1 MKKDIDSTKVMASLS
16 IPVVVSTSLG
26 YSGRG
31 VFPLKLSCTKET
43 ADKLINLATDI
54 YANEKKNPIVLT
66 MYDTAY
72 GGVIDLPLYINIFPK
87 EFGLCSVAITP
98 YLQEYLDDTLE
109 YVPTHKL
116 YDVKASSRTEA
127 HSLVKSSS
135 EFITKYLLD
144 LNKDRLPFID
154 VTGYGVVE
162 IDGITLWIMIMRS
175 AGKDMRIISSSGAAA
190 PLNPELSESEIK
202 ELTIKATKLALAK
215 KLILRVPF
223 DKDIHAIDNKYHC
236 GIDNVVDVVSGM
248 LVSIEDIDVIS
259 NKIMKRIITNLV
271 SK

>member
-1 MKKDIDSTKVMASLS
+1 MKKDVDSTKVMATMS

-31 VFPLKLSCTKET
+31 VFPLKLSSTKET
-43 ADKLINLATDI
+43 ADKLIDTATDI
-54 YANEKKNPIVLT
+54 YANEKKNPVILT

-87 EFGLCSVAITP
+87 EFGLCSIAVTP
-98 YLQEYLDDTLE
+98 YLQEYLDDTSD

-135 EFITKYLLD
+135 EFIAKYMLD
-144 LNKDRLPFID
+144 LNKEELPFISAQ
-154 VTGYGVVE
+154 GYGVVE
-162 IDGITLWIMIMRS
+162 IDGITLWIMNMRS
-175 AGKDMRIISSSGAAA
+175 SDKDMRIISSSGAAT

-202 ELTIKATKLALAK
+202 ELTTKAIKLALAK
-215 KLILRVPF
+215 KLILRVPYN
-223 DKDIHAIDNKYHC
+223 KDIHAIDTKYHC
-236 GIDNVVDVVSGM
+236 GLENVVDVVSGM
-248 LVSIEDIDVIS
+248 LVTVEDIDLAG
-259 NKIMKRIITNLV
+259 NKILKRVIRKI
-271 SK
+271 SF

>member
-1 MKKDIDSTKVMASLS
+1 MKKDIDSNKVMASMS
-16 IPVVVSTSLG
+16 IPVLVSTSLG
-26 YSGRG
+26 CTGRG
-31 VFPLKLSCTKET
+31 VFPLKLSGTKET
-43 ADKLINLATDI
+43 ADKLDKIVTDI
-54 YANEKKNPIVLT
+54 YVNEKKNPIILT

-72 GGVIDLPLYINIFPK
+72 GGVIDLPLHINIFPK
-87 EFGLCSVAITP
+87 EFGLCSIVITP
-98 YLQEYLDDTLE
+98 YIQEYLDDTSDF
-109 YVPTHKL
+109 VPTHKL

-127 HSLVKSSS
+127 HSLVKTSS

-144 LNKDRLPFID
+144 LNKGKLPFIGSK
-154 VTGYGVVE
+154 GYGVVE

-175 AGKDMRIISSSGAAA
+175 AGEDMRIISSSGAAA

-223 DKDIHAIDNKYHC
+223 EKDIHAIDNKYHC
-236 GIDNVVDVVSGM
+236 GLDNVVDVVSGM

-259 NKIMKRIITNLV
+259 NKIMKRIIRNLV
-271 SK
+271 SR